1 MKRIA
6 GLFILLPIGILIVAL
21 AVANRQ
27 VVTVSIP
34 PQVGDAPLYA
44 FSLPLFALLFAM
56 LFVGMLIGSFATWVT
71 QGKHRKQARL
81 QKVEATKATFEAKKQ
96 AERADTMAEALSH
109 EQKALGA
116 LGLPPTTS
124 AAPSSKAR
132 RYAAR
137 WPCPEN
143 CSASI

>member
-6 GLFILLPIGILIVAL
+6 GLFVLLPIGILIVAL

-34 PQVGDAPLYA
+34 PQVGDAPLYS
-44 FSLPLFALLFAM
+44 FSLPLFALLFAV
-56 LFVGMLIGSFATWVT
+56 LFVGMMIGSFATWIT
-71 QGKHRKQARL
+71 QGKHRKQARI

-96 AERADTMAEALSH
+96 AERADAMAETVTN

-116 LGLPPTTS
+116 LGLAPPS
-124 AAPSSKAR
+124 SSSKA
-132 RYAAR
+132 A
-137 WPCPEN
+137 
-143 CSASI
+143 

>member
-34 PQVGDAPLYA
+34 PQVGDAPLYS

-56 LFVGMLIGSFATWVT
+56 LFVGMLIGSFATWIT
-71 QGKHRKQARL
+71 QGKHRKQARI
-81 QKVEATKATFEAKKQ
+81 QKVEATKATFEAQKQ
-96 AERADTMAEALSH
+96 AERAEAMAESITN

-116 LGLPPTTS
+116 LGLAP
-124 AAPSSKAR
+124 PSSSSSN
-132 RYAAR
+132 AA
-137 WPCPEN
+137 
-143 CSASI
+143 

>member
-27 VVTVSIP
+27 VVSVSIP
-34 PQVGDAPLYA
+34 PQVGDAPLYS
-44 FSLPLFALLFAM
+44 FSLPLFALLFVM
-56 LFVGMLIGSFATWVT
+56 LFVGMLIGSFATWIT
-71 QGKHRKQARL
+71 QGKHRKQARI

-96 AERADTMAEALSH
+96 AERADAMAETMTN

-116 LGLPPTTS
+116 LGLAPPSPTD
-124 AAPSSKAR
+124 SSKA
-132 RYAAR
+132 A
-137 WPCPEN
+137 
-143 CSASI
+143 

>member
-34 PQVGDAPLYA
+34 PQVGDAPLYS

-56 LFVGMLIGSFATWVT
+56 LFVGMLVGSFATWIT
-71 QGKHRKQARL
+71 QGKHRKQARI
-81 QKVEATKATFEAKKQ
+81 QKVEATKATFEAQKQ
-96 AERADTMAEALSH
+96 AERADAMAETMTN

-116 LGLPPTTS
+116 LGLAP
-124 AAPSSKAR
+124 PSSSSSN
-132 RYAAR
+132 AA
-137 WPCPEN
+137 
-143 CSASI
+143 

>member
-34 PQVGDAPLYA
+34 PQVGDAPLYS

-56 LFVGMLIGSFATWVT
+56 LFVGMLIGSFATWIT
-71 QGKHRKQARL
+71 QGKHRKQARI
-81 QKVEATKATFEAKKQ
+81 QKVEATKATFEAQKQ
-96 AERADTMAEALSH
+96 AERAEAMAESITN
-109 EQKALGA
+109 EQKALAA
-116 LGLPPTTS
+116 LGLAP
-124 AAPSSKAR
+124 PSSSSSN
-132 RYAAR
+132 AA
-137 WPCPEN
+137 
-143 CSASI
+143 

>member
-56 LFVGMLIGSFATWVT
+56 LFSMAPSHPWPTDIDLKCSCGGLY
-71 QGKHRKQARL
+71 HRK
-81 QKVEATKATFEAKKQ
+81 EEAK
-96 AERADTMAEALSH
+96 H
-109 EQKALGA
+109 H
-116 LGLPPTTS
+116 LGLFFAS
-124 AAPSSKAR
+124 RSSSPLKSDVDQK
-132 RYAAR
+132 
-137 WPCPEN
+137 PF
-143 CSASI
+143 S

>member
-27 VVTVSIP
+27 VVSVSIP
-34 PQVGDAPLYA
+34 PQVGDAPLYS
-44 FSLPLFALLFAM
+44 FSLPLFALLFVM
-56 LFVGMLIGSFATWVT
+56 LFVGMLIGSFATWIT
-71 QGKHRKQARL
+71 QGKHRKQARI

-96 AERADTMAEALSH
+96 AERADAMAETMTN

-116 LGLPPTTS
+116 LGLAPPSSTD
-124 AAPSSKAR
+124 SSKA
-132 RYAAR
+132 A
-137 WPCPEN
+137 
-143 CSASI
+143 

>member
-27 VVTVSIP
+27 VVSVSIP
-34 PQVGDAPLYA
+34 PQVGDAPLYS
-44 FSLPLFALLFAM
+44 FSLPLFALLFVM
-56 LFVGMLIGSFATWVT
+56 LFVGMLIGSFATWIT
-71 QGKHRKQARL
+71 QGKHRKQARI

-96 AERADTMAEALSH
+96 AERADAMAETMTN

-116 LGLPPTTS
+116 LGLAPPSS
-124 AAPSSKAR
+124 ADSSKA
-132 RYAAR
+132 A
-137 WPCPEN
+137 
-143 CSASI
+143 